1 MNIEISAKGIPY
13 ALRAP
18 GAVNSVQETLREH
31 RMRLI
36 LLGAPGSGKGTQAE
50 RIASRLAIA
59 HLSTGEMLRVAAA
72 SKSAFGRDVQAVIER
87 GDLVSDDIVVKIV
100 AERLQKDDVKS
111 GYVLDGFPRT
121 VAQATALDKVLADR
135 GEKLDAVIELKVV
148 AADLVDRIV
157 ARATLAKACGRKARA
172 DDNAKTFIMRLH
184 AYEELTAPLVDY
196 YRSKAVLKSVDGMQ
210 SMDAVTAAIRRT
222 IGA

>member
-1 MNIEISAKGIPY
+1 
-13 ALRAP
+13 
-18 GAVNSVQETLREH
+18 
-31 RMRLI
+31 MRLI

-50 RIASRLAIA
+50 QIASRLAIA
-59 HLSTGEMLRVAAA
+59 HLSTGEMLRAAVA
-72 SKSAFGRDVQAVIER
+72 SKSAFGHDVQAVMER

-121 VAQATALDKVLADR
+121 VAQATTLDKVLADR

-157 ARATLAKACGRKARA
+157 ARATQAKAHGKEARA
-172 DDNAKTFIMRLH
+172 DDNAKTFMMRLH

-196 YRSKAVLKSVDGMQ
+196 YRSKAVLKCVDGMQ